1 MSSNATTPAPENMSL
16 ADWQNLAESIQIES
30 RLFIN
35 GEYVDA
41 QAGKT
46 FESVNPANGQLLANV
61 AEASEADVDLAV
73 VAAKA
78 AWDSGVWRNMSPR
91 DRMAVMQRFADLVEE
106 NTAELALL
114 DCLDIGKP
122 ISDMLS
128 IDIPE
133 VVVTLRYFAEC
144 IDKIEGAVTNTD
156 PSVLHMIQREPLG
169 VVGAISAWNYPLLM
183 AVWKIA
189 PALAA
194 GNTVVLKPAEQGPL
208 GCIRLAQLFIDA
220 GGPAG
225 VLNVVNG
232 PGQVVGKALA
242 LHNGVAKISF
252 TGSTGTGKQ
261 IMIYAGQSNMK
272 RVALETGGKSPQIF
286 MPDLE
291 DMDEAIE
298 YAIGGIYDNS
308 GQVCNAGS
316 RFLVHESIHDE
327 FVSKFTAISQQMYQP
342 GDPLDPDTSLGP
354 MVTHAHQQRVLGK
367 VAEGVAA
374 GASLMYGGHPP
385 EAEALKDGAY
395 IQPGLF
401 TGVENSMS
409 IAQEEIFGPI
419 ASVLKFSTEEQALA
433 IANDSI
439 YGLAAGV
446 WTNDLKT
453 AHRMV
458 KGIESGL
465 VWVNCFGDGD
475 MTQPFGGYKQSGN
488 TRDKSMECFLG
499 YTQSKSAWIKLD

>member
-1 MSSNATTPAPENMSL
+1 MSTNANLSAAENL
-16 ADWQNLAESIQIES
+16 DLVAWQNLATNSQIEP
-30 RLFIN
+30 RLFID
-35 GEYVDA
+35 GDYVGA
-41 QAGKT
+41 REGKT
-46 FESVNPANGQLLANV
+46 FDSINPANGKLLASV
-61 AEASEADVDLAV
+61 AEATEADVDIAV
-73 VAAKA
+73 EAARA
-78 AWDSGVWRNMSPR
+78 AWDKGSWRYMAPR
-91 DRMAVMQRFADLVEE
+91 ERMNIMMRFADLVEE
-106 NTAELALL
+106 NAAELAVL
-114 DCLDIGKP
+114 DSLDIGKP

-133 VVVTLRYFAEC
+133 VIVTIRYFAEC
-144 IDKIEGAVTNTD
+144 IDKIEGALTNTD
-156 PSVLHMIQREPLG
+156 PSVLHMIHREPLG
-169 VVGAISAWNYPLLM
+169 VIGAISAWNYPLLM

-194 GNTVVLKPAEQGPL
+194 GNSVVLKPAEQAPL
-208 GCIRLAQLFIDA
+208 SCIRLAQLFMEA

-225 VLNVVNG
+225 VLNVLNG
-232 PGQVVGKALA
+232 PGQIVGKALA
-242 LHNGVAKISF
+242 LHHDVAKISF
-252 TGSTGTGKQ
+252 TGSTVTGKQ

-316 RFLVHESIHDE
+316 RFLVHEDIHDE
-327 FVSKFTAISQQMYQP
+327 FVDKFTAISQQMYQP
-342 GDPLDPDTSLGP
+342 GDPLDPATSLGP

-367 VAEGVAA
+367 VAEGIEA
-374 GASLMYGGHPP
+374 GATLAYGGHVP

-401 TGVENSMS
+401 TNVKNSMS

-419 ASVLKFSTEEQALA
+419 ASVLKFSSEEEALA

-488 TRDKSMECFLG
+488 TRDKSLECLLG